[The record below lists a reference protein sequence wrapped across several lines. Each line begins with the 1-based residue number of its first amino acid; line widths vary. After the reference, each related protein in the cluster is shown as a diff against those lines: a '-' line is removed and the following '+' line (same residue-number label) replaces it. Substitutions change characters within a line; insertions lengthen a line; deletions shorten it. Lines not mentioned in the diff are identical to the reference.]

1 MKAIQKCDELFKL
14 LITKEND
21 VLKAVLAEK
30 EKQNSELVGQLD
42 ELKSHKD
49 LVIKK
54 LKLKLKKE
62 LSDKEK
68 LNESL
73 TKSDDMSSILSEKET
88 IIQDLHSEISQKS
101 SEHNEFLNQYARQ
114 VAEKDD
120 LNKALKDELT
130 WLKES
135 FTRLM

>member
-1 MKAIQKCDELFKL
+1 MRHSNL
-14 LITKEND
+14 LSQFN
-21 VLKAVLAEK
+21 
-30 EKQNSELVGQLD
+30 
-42 ELKSHKD
+42 ELKDHKD

-62 LSDKEK
+62 LSDKER

-73 TKSDDMSSILSEKET
+73 TESGGMASIITEKEAE
-88 IIQDLHSEISQKS
+88 IRNLHNEISQKS
-101 SEHNEFLNQYARQ
+101 VEHDEFITQCMNQ

-135 FTRLM
+135 IKPLMEK